1 MGDVLFALKAKIHVF
16 LFFSNGVASME
27 FVEWINFIFLML
39 FLAFEEIVQQVNK
52 INTDF
57 ERTIIFTNNQEKK
70 HSKELK
76 MKEKCIQE

>member
-1 MGDVLFALKAKIHVF
+1 MDEQSGTQRRK
-16 LFFSNGVASME
+16 
-27 FVEWINFIFLML
+27 
-39 FLAFEEIVQQVNK
+39 AFEEIVQQVNK